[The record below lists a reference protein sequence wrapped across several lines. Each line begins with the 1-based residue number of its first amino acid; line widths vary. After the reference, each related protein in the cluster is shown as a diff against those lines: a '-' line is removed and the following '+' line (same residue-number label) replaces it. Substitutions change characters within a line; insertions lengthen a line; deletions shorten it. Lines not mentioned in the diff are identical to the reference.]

1 MPCNSFS
8 VSYGMNLIKKQSFF
22 KSLNHLLVA
31 MEAVSWLQISGYS
44 VKHLSKTNG
53 KKLLINLL
61 TRSTLQYQVKFY
73 LQILIIM
80 FQK

>member
-8 VSYGMNLIKKQSFF
+8 VSYGMNPIKKQSFF

-31 MEAVSWLQISGYS
+31 MEAASWLQISGYS